1 MSLDS
6 TDVNAAPRDG
16 EVSDALTRAERR
28 AAASGSS
35 SGSSGSSSASSGGR
49 RTDWRLG
56 GRTVH
61 PWRAGVLAVALIGV
75 GLGVVVGTLVTV
87 LLPSAGGL
95 AATAV
100 LWLGMLVPIVWAFT
114 RSRPAGLLRFRFLD
128 LLWGVGLGLILRMVQ
143 GWLAV
148 AAGGS
153 GALPSYPSIG
163 GSLPAGFLFSDV
175 LAPVVIAP
183 VLEEFFFRAV
193 VLVSVYT
200 LLRRAVGHVMAG
212 SCAVVVSTGVFV
224 LLHSLTGGLGV
235 DEVISLS
242 SLGLVCGFLVVLTGR
257 IWPAVLVHVVYNGSF
272 VVLALAGTF
281 LG

>member
-6 TDVNAAPRDG
+6 TDVNEVPRAEASD
-16 EVSDALTRAERR
+16 VSTRSERR
-28 AAASGSS
+28 AAASDSVKS
-35 SGSSGSSSASSGGR
+35 TR

-75 GLGVVVGTLVTV
+75 GLGVVLGTLVTV
-87 LLPSAGGL
+87 VLPSAGGL

-114 RSRPAGLLRFRFLD
+114 RSRPAGLLRLRFLD

-148 AAGGS
+148 ATGGS

-163 GSLPAGFLFSDV
+163 GSLPSGFVFSDV

-183 VLEEFFFRAV
+183 VLEEFFFRGV
-193 VLVSVYT
+193 VLVSLYR
-200 LLRRAVGHVMAG
+200 LLRRPVGAVMAG
-212 SCAVVVSTGVFV
+212 AVSVVVSAGLFV
-224 LLHSLTGGLGV
+224 MLHSLDGALSV
-235 DEVISLS
+235 DEVISLAL
-242 SLGLVCGFLVVLTGR
+242 LGVVCGALVMLTGR
-257 IWPAVLVHVVYNGSF
+257 IWPAVLTHVVYNGSF
-272 VVLALAGTF
+272 VVLAVAGTL